1 MTATIHRSDEAV
13 RRPLSKR
20 RKPRGQPSGSRV
32 TGWPARIAVL
42 LIAAAW
48 TVPTLGLL
56 ISSFRQPNDVLTT
69 GWWTVFASPLHFL
82 THATL
87 SNYTQVLANGMGS
100 AFINT
105 IVVAVPATVCPVLAA
120 AFAGYAF
127 AWMKIPCRNLLF
139 GSLIA
144 LMVVPAQATL
154 IPLLQLFSHIG
165 LTGTFYAVWIAH
177 AGFGMPLAI
186 YILHNY
192 ISSLPR
198 QLIDS
203 ARIDG
208 ASDFAI
214 FWRLVL
220 PLSVPAIAAFTTFQ
234 FLWVWNDFLVALVF
248 LGGSPDVQVLT
259 LNLQT
264 LIGSRGEDWY
274 LLTAGAFVTM
284 IVPMI
289 VFLTLQRF
297 FVRGLTAGAL
307 K

>member
-1 MTATIHRSDEAV
+1 MTVT
-13 RRPLSKR
+13 LSPRTESLRAARNRR
-20 RKPRGQPSGSRV
+20 RKTRERPRGPKI
-32 TGWPARIAVL
+32 TGWAARIAVL
-42 LIAAAW
+42 LIALGW

-56 ISSFRQPNDVLTT
+56 ISSFRQPKAVLTT

-82 THATL
+82 THATV
-87 SNYTQVLANGMGS
+87 SNYAQVLDSGMGR

-105 IVVAVPATVCPVLAA
+105 AAVAIPATVCPILAA

-127 AWMKIPCRNLLF
+127 AWMKMPFRNLLF
-139 GSLIA
+139 GTIIA
-144 LMVVPAQATL
+144 LMVVPVQATL
-154 IPLLQLFSHIG
+154 IPLLRLFSHMG

-192 ISSLPR
+192 ISSLPG
-198 QLIDS
+198 QIIDS

-208 ASDFAI
+208 ASDFKI
-214 FWRLVL
+214 FWRLVM
-220 PLSVPAIAAFTTFQ
+220 PLSLPAIAAFAVFQ

-248 LGGSPDVQVLT
+248 LGGSPNVQVLT
-259 LNLQT
+259 LNLQQ

-284 IVPMI
+284 VVPMA
-289 VFLTLQRF
+289 VFLVLQRF